1 MPLQLKPRVTAP
13 ELHVH
18 NSQRVHFLD
27 GIRGWAALF
36 VLLNHLIGGL
46 LTISAPELVSNKAV
60 FLDHLTHSQYISI
73 IFTTFIRYITDGHL
87 AVYVFFVLSGYALS
101 FHQINFNKRNLSL
114 AASSRYFR
122 LMIPIVITTLIT
134 YAAMRMGLIFNL
146 QIAPQTSSE
155 WIRRFFDF
163 DATFR
168 GALSYSFYDVFFNY
182 SETKTYNPA
191 LWTMP
196 IEIIGSFL
204 IYGFLGLFRE
214 NSTVQWKIAIIIA
227 THFFFSMP
235 AYACFFIGYL
245 IAELNS
251 KFPINKEKVEN
262 ILLERLS
269 LLVFALISILSTYYI
284 DSDKLV
290 CLFASLIIL
299 SASYSH
305 HLRYFFSNA
314 ISSFLGEISF
324 PLYLIHFLVIC
335 SWSSFVYIVSID
347 HHLNLTIATYF
358 NLISST
364 VICLGLSYFLL
375 PIETLSIKASK
386 KIGRLFLVR
395 I

>member
-1 MPLQLKPRVTAP
+1 MAVSNLQNFYP
-13 ELHVH
+13 H
-18 NSQRVHFLD
+18 RVHFLD

-36 VLLNHLIGGL
+36 VLFNHLIGGL
-46 LTISAPELVSNKAV
+46 LTISAPELVSNNAV

-73 IFTTFIRYITDGHL
+73 IFTTFIRYITNGHL

-101 FHQINFNKRNLSL
+101 FHQINFSKRNLSL

-134 YAAMRMGLIFNL
+134 YAVMRMGLIFNL
-146 QIAPQTSSE
+146 QIAPQASSE

-163 DATFR
+163 DATLK

-214 NSTVQWKIAIIIA
+214 NSTVQWKVAIIIA

-235 AYACFFIGYL
+235 PYACFFIGYL

-262 ILLERLS
+262 ILLERS
-269 LLVFALISILSTYYI
+269 CLLVFALTSILSTYYV

-290 CLFASLIIL
+290 CLFASVIIL
-299 SASYSH
+299 SASYSY
-305 HLRYFFSNA
+305 HLKRFFSNA
-314 ISSFLGEISF
+314 ISDFLGRISF

-335 SWSSFVYIVSID
+335 SWSSFVYVVAID
-347 HHLNLTIATYF
+347 HHLNLTVATYF

-364 VICLGLSYFLL
+364 LICLGLSYFLL

-386 KIGRLFLVR
+386 RIGQLFLVR
-395 I
+395 N

>member
-1 MPLQLKPRVTAP
+1 MIEPKTAVSNLQDFHP
-13 ELHVH
+13 H
-18 NSQRVHFLD
+18 RVHFLD

-36 VLLNHLIGGL
+36 VVFNHLIGGL
-46 LTISAPELVSNKAV
+46 LTISTPQLVYDKAV
-60 FLDHLTHSQYISI
+60 FLEHLAHFQYGSV
-73 IFTTFIRYITDGHL
+73 IFDTFIRFVTDGHL

-101 FHQINFNKRNLSL
+101 FHQINFSKRNLAL

-134 YAAMRMGLIFNL
+134 YAVMRMSLIFNL
-146 QIAPQTSSE
+146 QIAPQASSD

-163 DATFR
+163 NATLK
-168 GALSYSFYDVFFNY
+168 GVLSFSFYDVFFNY
-182 SETKTYNPA
+182 NDNKTYNPA

-251 KFPINKEKVEN
+251 KFSINSNKVEN
-262 ILLERLS
+262 VLIERLC
-269 LLVFALISILSTYYI
+269 LLAFALTSILSTYYI

-290 CLFASLIIL
+290 CLFASVMIL
-299 SASYSH
+299 SVSYSYSLKH
-305 HLRYFFSNA
+305 FFSNT
-314 ISSFLGEISF
+314 ISNFLGRISF

-347 HHLNLTIATYF
+347 HHFNLTVATYF

-364 VICLGLSYFLL
+364 VICLVLSYLLL
-375 PIETLSIKASK
+375 PVESLSIRASK
-386 KIGRLFLVR
+386 KIGHLFLTR
-395 I
+395 D